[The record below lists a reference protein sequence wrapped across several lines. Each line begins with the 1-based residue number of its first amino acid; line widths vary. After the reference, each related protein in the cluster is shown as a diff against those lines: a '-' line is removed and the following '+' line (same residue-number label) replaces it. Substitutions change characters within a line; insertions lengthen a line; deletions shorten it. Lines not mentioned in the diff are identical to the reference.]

1 MDMFK
6 TIGILAHVDAGK
18 TTFSEQLL
26 YHTEAIRS
34 RGRVDHKDAFLDS
47 HAIEKSRGITVFA
60 DQAVFRY
67 NGTEYTLIDTPGH
80 VDFSPEMER
89 AIRVMDAAILVVSA
103 ADGIEGHTETVW
115 ELLRKHRVPTSIFIN
130 KTDREG
136 AERETALTEI
146 RKSLSENVVL
156 LDDGLTPDVIEWMAE
171 RDETLLEHYLEEGF
185 DEEVWIQAMRRM
197 TDAGRIFPAGSG
209 SALKDIGVIEFFGWL
224 DRLSGGTLPDAEG
237 PFAARVYKIRHDDG
251 GQRVT
256 FLKLTGGQLSVRDEI
271 HIAGQPQKVTQIRK
285 YSGHKYTVRDTA
297 GPGELVAVMGLSG
310 IVSGDPLGA
319 EKGRTAFSLT
329 PSLSAAVRF
338 GDSIHP
344 KDMLGYFMQLD
355 AEDPSLSVTWDEHS
369 SEIRVHV
376 MGLIQLDVLTEVIR
390 ERFGVDITFGEP
402 SILYK
407 ETVRSAVTGY
417 GHFEPLRHY
426 AEVHLDIA
434 PAKRGTGI
442 TFKSNCHP
450 NELAPGYQ
458 NLVGQVLTE
467 KPHHGLLTGSP
478 LTDLQITLITG
489 RAHNEHTSG
498 GDFREASL
506 RALRQGL
513 EKADNVLLEP
523 VYDVKIKVATGLIG
537 RVLNDIQKAHG
548 QFGDPETDGD
558 AVRIS
563 ARVPVSTFMG
573 YPAEF
578 SSFTS
583 GKGSISLRPGGYE
596 ECHNPE
602 EVGERIGYDKDA
614 DPDYSS
620 SSIFCAKGKGY
631 TVPWH
636 EAEAAMHLL

>member
-1 MDMFK
+1 MFK

-26 YHTEAIRS
+26 YHTEAIRT

-47 HAIEKSRGITVFA
+47 HAIEKNRGITVFA

-89 AIRVMDAAILVVSA
+89 AIRVMDAAILVISA
-103 ADGIEGHTETVW
+103 ADGVEGHTETVW
-115 ELLRKHRVPTSIFIN
+115 DLLRKHRVPTYLFIN

-136 AERETALTEI
+136 ADREAALTGI
-146 RKSLSENVVL
+146 RQSLSEDVIL
-156 LDDGLTPDVIEWMAE
+156 LDDGLAPDVIEWVAE
-171 RDETLLEHYLEEGF
+171 RDEALLERYLEDGF
-185 DEEVWIQAMRRM
+185 DEEVWIDAMRRM
-197 TDAGRIFPAGSG
+197 TESGRIFPAGSG
-209 SALKDIGVIEFFGWL
+209 SALKDVGVTEFFAWL
-224 DRLSGGTLPDAEG
+224 DRLSGWDRAEPGG
-237 PFAARVYKIRHDDG
+237 PFAARVYKIRHDEG
-251 GQRVT
+251 GQRIT
-256 FLKLTGGQLSVRDEI
+256 FLKMTGGRLSVRDEI
-271 HIAGQPQKVTQIRK
+271 RIAGEPRKVTQIRK
-285 YSGHKYTVRDTA
+285 YSGHKYTVQDTA
-297 GPGELVAVMGLSG
+297 NPGELVAVMGLSG
-310 IVSGDPLGA
+310 IEAGEPLGA
-319 EKGRTAFSLT
+319 ETGRASFSLT
-329 PSLSAAVRF
+329 PSLSAAVQF

-344 KDMLGYFMQLD
+344 KDMLAHFMQLD
-355 AEDPSLSVTWDEHS
+355 AEDPSLAVTWEEHAR
-369 SEIRVHV
+369 EIRVHV
-376 MGLIQLDVLTEVIR
+376 MGMIQLEVLKEVVSD
-390 ERFGVDITFGEP
+390 RFGQMVTFGEP

-407 ETVRSAVTGY
+407 ETVRSAVRGY

-426 AEVHLDIA
+426 AEVHLDMA
-434 PAKRGTGI
+434 PAERGSGI

-467 KPHHGLLTGSP
+467 KPHRGLLTGSP
-478 LTDLQITLITG
+478 LTDMDITLITG

-498 GDFREASL
+498 GDFREAAL

-523 VYDVKIKVATGLIG
+523 VYDVKIKVATDLMG

-548 QFGDPETDGD
+548 QFGDPKAEGD
-558 AVRIS
+558 TVRIT
-563 ARVPVSTFMG
+563 ARVPVATFMG

-578 SSFTS
+578 ASFTN
-583 GKGSISLRPGGYE
+583 GKGAISLRPGGYE
-596 ECHNPE
+596 VCHNPE
-602 EVGERIGYDKDA
+602 EVTERTGYDKNA

-620 SSIFCAKGKGY
+620 ASIFCAKGKGY
-631 TVPWH
+631 SVPWH